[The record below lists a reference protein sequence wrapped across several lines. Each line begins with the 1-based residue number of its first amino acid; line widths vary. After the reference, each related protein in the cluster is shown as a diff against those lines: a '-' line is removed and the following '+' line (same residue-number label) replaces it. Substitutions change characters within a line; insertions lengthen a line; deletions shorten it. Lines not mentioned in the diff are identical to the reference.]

1 MGTVL
6 DALQANDKTMAKNR
20 SRDYKLDIIK
30 VYKGIFDHFT
40 MGIRIVW
47 SPEASHRQCT
57 RLLLKVNENGQ
68 SIHLIACKQS
78 FERLSVESQE
88 GKTPVIDNRPS
99 YR

>member
-1 MGTVL
+1 M
-6 DALQANDKTMAKNR
+6 DM
-20 SRDYKLDIIK
+20 IK

-40 MGIRIVW
+40 NGILTVW
-47 SPEASHRQCT
+47 SPEASYRQ
-57 RLLLKVNENGQ
+57 NGQ
-68 SIHLIACKQS
+68 SNHLIACKQS